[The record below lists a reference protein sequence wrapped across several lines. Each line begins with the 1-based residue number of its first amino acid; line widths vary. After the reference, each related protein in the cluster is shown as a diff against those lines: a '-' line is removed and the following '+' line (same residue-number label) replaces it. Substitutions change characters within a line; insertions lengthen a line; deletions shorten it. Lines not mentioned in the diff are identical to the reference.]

1 VAALDDRTLEVL
13 LRRAFEA
20 SGEAMALVDL
30 EPSGRGRLLRVNAAM
45 STLTGHAPEAL
56 VALSVVDLAGPDDVD
71 GWLGLLDRLSTA
83 GGDADRSERRCR
95 TAEGASLSV
104 EVTCSPV
111 PDDLGSTTRAVIR
124 LHQVRGRGP
133 AVDSLPEAARHDA
146 LTGVLN
152 REGLERRLQARVD
165 QRSAQ
170 GGAGALLFCDVDDL
184 KDVNDRYG
192 HLAGDAVI
200 RATAARLVDCVR
212 TGDLVARF
220 GGDEFVVVAWGLAG
234 PAVDSL
240 VRRISDRVAEE
251 VHHDGRVLRVTVSI
265 GVAMLDPAT
274 TSVEETLRR
283 ADASM
288 YATKRYRHDSS
299 TNDA

>member
-1 VAALDDRTLEVL
+1 MVTPTAVSGGAARPT
-13 LRRAFEA
+13 
-20 SGEAMALVDL
+20 
-30 EPSGRGRLLRVNAAM
+30 
-45 STLTGHAPEAL
+45 
-56 VALSVVDLAGPDDVD
+56 
-71 GWLGLLDRLSTA
+71 
-83 GGDADRSERRCR
+83 
-95 TAEGASLSV
+95 GASLSV

-111 PDDLGSTTRAVIR
+111 PDDLGNTTRAVIR
-124 LHQVRGRGP
+124 LHQSRGRGP
-133 AVDSLPEAARHDA
+133 AVDALPEAARHDA

-170 GGAGALLFCDVDDL
+170 GGGGALLFCDVDDL

-200 RATAARLVDCVR
+200 RATAARLVACVR
-212 TGDLVARF
+212 AGDLVARF

-240 VRRISDRVAEE
+240 VRRISARVAEE

-299 TNDA
+299 NR

>member
-1 VAALDDRTLEVL
+1 MAALDDRTLEVL

-20 SGEAMALVDL
+20 TGEAMALVDL

-45 STLTGHAPEAL
+45 ATLTAHAPEAL
-56 VALSVVDLAGPDDVD
+56 VAMSVVDLAEPADVD

-152 REGLERRLQARVD
+152 REGLERRLRARVD

-170 GGAGALLFCDVDDL
+170 GGGGALLFCDVDDL

-200 RATAARLVDCVR
+200 RATAARLVACVR
-212 TGDLVARF
+212 AGDLVARF

-240 VRRISDRVAEE
+240 VRRISARVAED
-251 VHHDGRVLRVTVSI
+251 VDHDGRVLRVTVSI
-265 GVAMLDPAT
+265 GVATLDPAT
-274 TSVEETLRR
+274 TNVEETLRR

-299 TNDA
+299 NR

>member
-1 VAALDDRTLEVL
+1 
-13 LRRAFEA
+13 
-20 SGEAMALVDL
+20 M
-30 EPSGRGRLLRVNAAM
+30 
-45 STLTGHAPEAL
+45 
-56 VALSVVDLAGPDDVD
+56 
-71 GWLGLLDRLSTA
+71 
-83 GGDADRSERRCR
+83 
-95 TAEGASLSV
+95 
-104 EVTCSPV
+104 
-111 PDDLGSTTRAVIR
+111 
-124 LHQVRGRGP
+124 
-133 AVDSLPEAARHDA
+133 
-146 LTGVLN
+146 LN

>member
-1 VAALDDRTLEVL
+1 MAALDDCTLEVL

-20 SGEAMALVDL
+20 TGEAMALVEL

-45 STLTGHAPEAL
+45 ATLTAHAPEAL
-56 VALSVVDLAGPDDVD
+56 VAMSVVDLAEPADVD
-71 GWLGLLDRLSTA
+71 GWLGLLERLSTA
-83 GGDADRSERRCR
+83 GGDAERSERRCR
-95 TAEGASLSV
+95 TADGANLSV

-111 PDDLGSTTRAVIR
+111 PDDLGNTTRALIR
-124 LHQVRGRGP
+124 LRQSRGRGP

-152 REGLERRLQARVD
+152 REGLERRLRTRVD

-170 GGAGALLFCDVDDL
+170 GGGGALLFCDVDDL

-200 RATAARLVDCVR
+200 RATAARLVACVR
-212 TGDLVARF
+212 AGDLVARF

-240 VRRISDRVAEE
+240 VRRISARVAED
-251 VHHDGRVLRVTVSI
+251 VDHDGRVLRVTVSI
-265 GVAMLDPAT
+265 GVATLDPAT
-274 TSVEETLRR
+274 TNVEETLRR

-299 TNDA
+299 NR

>member
-1 VAALDDRTLEVL
+1 MAALDDRTLEVL

-20 SGEAMALVDL
+20 TGEAMALVDL

-45 STLTGHAPEAL
+45 ATLTAHAPEAL
-56 VALSVVDLAGPDDVD
+56 VAMSVVDLAEPADVD
-71 GWLGLLDRLSTA
+71 GWLGLLERLSTA
-83 GGDADRSERRCR
+83 GGDAERSERRCR
-95 TAEGASLSV
+95 TADGANLSV

-111 PDDLGSTTRAVIR
+111 PDDLGNTTRALIR
-124 LHQVRGRGP
+124 LHQSRGRGP
-133 AVDSLPEAARHDA
+133 AVDALPEAAHHDA

-152 REGLERRLQARVD
+152 REGLERRLRARVD

-170 GGAGALLFCDVDDL
+170 GGGGALLFCDVDDL

-200 RATAARLVDCVR
+200 RATAARLVACVR
-212 TGDLVARF
+212 AGDLVARF

-240 VRRISDRVAEE
+240 VRRISARVAED
-251 VHHDGRVLRVTVSI
+251 VDHDGRVLRVTVSI
-265 GVAMLDPAT
+265 GVATLDPAT
-274 TSVEETLRR
+274 TNVEETLRR

-299 TNDA
+299 NR

>member
-1 VAALDDRTLEVL
+1 MAALDDRTLEVL

-20 SGEAMALVDL
+20 TGEAMALVEL

-45 STLTGHAPEAL
+45 ATLTAHAPEAL
-56 VALSVVDLAGPDDVD
+56 VAMSVVDLAEPADVD
-71 GWLGLLDRLSTA
+71 GWLGLLERLSTA
-83 GGDADRSERRCR
+83 GGDAERSERRCR
-95 TAEGASLSV
+95 TADGANLSV

-111 PDDLGSTTRAVIR
+111 PDDLGNTTRALIR
-124 LHQVRGRGP
+124 LRQSRGRGP
-133 AVDSLPEAARHDA
+133 AADALPEAAHHDA

-152 REGLERRLQARVD
+152 REGLERRLRARVD

-170 GGAGALLFCDVDDL
+170 GGGGALLFCDVDDL

-200 RATAARLVDCVR
+200 RATAARLVACVR
-212 TGDLVARF
+212 AGDLVARF

-240 VRRISDRVAEE
+240 VRRISARVAED
-251 VHHDGRVLRVTVSI
+251 VDHDGRVLRVTVSI
-265 GVAMLDPAT
+265 GVATLDPAT
-274 TSVEETLRR
+274 TNVEETLRR

-299 TNDA
+299 NR